1 MKKIILGTI
10 GCLLTLPVYAG
21 LYDVSGIAVN
31 VEAENAVRAKERAL
45 TDAVL
50 QAFPKLIEKIGLD
63 DKFVVQIDMPKT
75 PEEAQQSS
83 QETVGE
89 GVPSEEVLP
98 EVIEVPENGVVIT
111 PDEISALVAGVS
123 VANEKNTPVRYMADV
138 TVRFKPKEINA
149 YLTERGV
156 PFLDKEPPKM
166 VIIPIVRENG
176 MALVFEEESP
186 LFLSLKQTPPETNL
200 HTFTIPDGDEFDKAS
215 ITPEVLNGTDYTA
228 LDTLRAKYR
237 AKMALIVDITK
248 TNNVYTVKTIG
259 YPSNP
264 SAGSD
269 IAFAVSSRATNIP
282 AVMTH
287 IMKKTADYLVRQL
300 KAYHLNHD
308 AAGGKITAVFNVSS
322 LSEWHAIEK
331 RLKAFNFVDKTDV
344 KVLYKNSVFT
354 ELTFSENT
362 QTALDKMAVAG
373 FMLEPQSDMYVWKK

>member
-10 GCLLTLPVYAG
+10 GCLLTLPVCAG

-63 DKFVVQIDMPKT
+63 DKFVVQIDMPKP
-75 PEEAQQSS
+75 PEEAQEDS

-89 GVPSEEVLP
+89 GVPSGEVQP
-98 EVIEVPENGVVIT
+98 EAIETPENGVVIT

-123 VANEKNTPVRYMADV
+123 VANEKNTPVRYIADV
-138 TVRFKPKEINA
+138 TVQFKPKEINA

-176 MALVFEEESP
+176 RALVFEEDSP

-200 HTFTIPDGDEFDKAS
+200 HTFIIPDGDEFDKAS

-259 YPSNP
+259 YPANP

-269 IAFAVSSRATNIP
+269 ITFAVSSRATNIP

>member
-63 DKFVVQIDMPKT
+63 DKFVVQIDMPKP
-75 PEEAQQSS
+75 PEEAQEDS
-83 QETVGE
+83 QENIAE
-89 GVPSEEVLP
+89 GMPSEEVLP
-98 EVIEVPENGVVIT
+98 EVIEAPENGVVIT

-138 TVRFKPKEINA
+138 TVQFKPKEINA

-166 VIIPIVRENG
+166 VIIPIVRENE
-176 MALVFEEESP
+176 MVKVFEEESP

-200 HTFTIPDGDEFDKAS
+200 HTFIIPDGDEFDKAS

-322 LSEWHAIEK
+322 LLEWHAIEK